1 MNKLLNISG
10 NYLHIGCQI
19 GKPFSNLHELAYL
32 SLFIKKILVYWLEH
46 LQNFHLKFYFRG
58 EESHSSANKC
68 MLKVI
73 DDQDVTF
80 EACDWSISICPDQE
94 SQCLWH
100 LVSLYFRWPSTLPRW
115 RTTRRPSRFTSK
127 WPPPPLRTS
136 FLSMLP
142 RTSFSEHQYVT
153 FVLTLSTL
161 NML

>member
-1 MNKLLNISG
+1 MHLNIV
-10 NYLHIGCQI
+10 LHMFNISDYCWTIWVTDCWSRQSYATLWTSCWI
-19 GKPFSNLHELAYL
+19 FQVTIYILVAKLEKPFSNLHELAYL
-32 SLFIKKILVYWLEH
+32 SLFFKKILVYWLEH

-100 LVSLYFRWPSTLPRW
+100 LVSLYFRWPSTQPRW
-115 RTTRRPSRFTSK
+115 RTTRRPSRSTS
-127 WPPPPLRTS
+127 R
-136 FLSMLP
+136 
-142 RTSFSEHQYVT
+142 
-153 FVLTLSTL
+153 
-161 NML
+161 